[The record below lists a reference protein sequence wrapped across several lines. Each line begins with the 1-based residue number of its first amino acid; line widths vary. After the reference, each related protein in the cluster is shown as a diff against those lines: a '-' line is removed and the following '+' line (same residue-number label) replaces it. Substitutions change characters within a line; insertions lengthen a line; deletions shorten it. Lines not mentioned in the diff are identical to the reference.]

1 MTGDVNSF
9 LMPRPNILSLLGGSY
24 HRTLFALAYKQF
36 APFYVKKQA
45 QPRKFGKL
53 YDLRHGERILTAE
66 AFSMLTIFI
75 RAIILY
81 LVMVATMRATGKH
94 QLGQFQPYEFALAIM
109 VADLLATPMADI
121 STPLLHGVLPILA
134 LYVVNGTLT
143 LACMKSDR
151 IRAFISGKPSVV
163 VSRGVINRSEL
174 NRLCMSLSDLQEG
187 LREAG
192 ILDPSTCGTAI
203 VETDGNIT
211 AFPHAIKRTV
221 TTEDLNLKPGY
232 EGMPLILLE
241 NGRLQKHNLSMS
253 GKDEPWLHELLGHY
267 GLEFEKVLIASL
279 DTQGGMHVQDMR
291 GSILH
296 MQALTSQEVVW

>member
-1 MTGDVNSF
+1 MR
-9 LMPRPNILSLLGGSY
+9 L
-24 HRTLFALAYKQF
+24 
-36 APFYVKKQA
+36 
-45 QPRKFGKL
+45 
-53 YDLRHGERILTAE
+53 
-66 AFSMLTIFI
+66 LTIFI

-109 VADLLATPMADI
+109 VADLLVTPMSDV
-121 STPLLHGVLPILA
+121 STPLLSGILPILA

-143 LACMKSDR
+143 LACLKSDR
-151 IRAFISGKPSVV
+151 ARAFLSGKPSVV
-163 VSRGVINRSEL
+163 VNRGVIDRAEL
-174 NRLCMSLSDLQEG
+174 DRLCMSLSDLQEG

-192 ILDPSTCGTAI
+192 LLDPSGCGTAI

-211 AFPHAIKRTV
+211 AFPHSVKRSV
-221 TTEDLNLKPGY
+221 TPEDLNLKPGY
-232 EGMPLILLE
+232 EGLPLVLVE

-253 GKDEPWLHELLGHY
+253 GKDEAWLRELLGHY
-267 GLEFEKVLIASL
+267 ALEFSGILIASL

-296 MQALTSQEVVW
+296 MQAMTDAEVVW

>member
-1 MTGDVNSF
+1 M
-9 LMPRPNILSLLGGSY
+9 
-24 HRTLFALAYKQF
+24 
-36 APFYVKKQA
+36 
-45 QPRKFGKL
+45 
-53 YDLRHGERILTAE
+53 E
-66 AFSMLTIFI
+66 AFFVLTIFI

-121 STPLLHGVLPILA
+121 STPLFHGVLPILA
-134 LYVVNGTLT
+134 LYVVNGSLT

-163 VSRGVINRSEL
+163 VARGVINRSEL

-192 ILDPSTCGTAI
+192 LLDPSTCGTAI

-211 AFPHAIKRTV
+211 AFPHAAKRTV
-221 TTEDLNLKPGY
+221 TAEDLNLNPGY
-232 EGMPLILLE
+232 EGLPLVLIE
-241 NGRLQKHNLSMS
+241 DGRVQKHNLSMS
-253 GKDEPWLHELLGHY
+253 GKDESWLHELLGHY
-267 GLEFEKVLIASL
+267 GLEFPKVLIASL

-296 MQALTSQEVVW
+296 ILALTSQEVIW